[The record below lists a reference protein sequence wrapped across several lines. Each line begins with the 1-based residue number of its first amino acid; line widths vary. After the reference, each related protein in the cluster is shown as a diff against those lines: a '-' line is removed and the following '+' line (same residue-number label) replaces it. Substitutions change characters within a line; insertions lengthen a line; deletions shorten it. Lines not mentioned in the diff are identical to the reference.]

1 MNKKDFWTLMFC
13 DIAVLII
20 FVEHLCG
27 LELALEC
34 MCFTAIVSC
43 IVHICILRDYVRIC
57 ITTEE
62 D

>member
-1 MNKKDFWTLMFC
+1 MNKKDFWTLMVC
-13 DIAVLII
+13 NLATVVLLI
-20 FVEHLCG
+20 EHLCG

-43 IVHICILRDYVRIC
+43 IVHIWILRDYVRIC